1 MKKTLFI
8 LLFALLFENVFLGPS
23 PLAKRI
29 ARIGKIYREKKL
41 RELQNSDESQAQDT
55 DKGTEQQEGEHIEVD
70 APPVIVDVSV
80 PVSTKGYKKKKS
92 SPSSS
97 SPSTR
102 PATSLKIN
110 KFYNYVAP
118 PEQPKVIRYNT
129 LFSFLNVIIA
139 FTIRLRLRIAYS
151 FGRLRNLQDDESA
164 AESVPSTCYINNTEL
179 AGKNGTGANIKYDC
193 NATTTYN
200 ATDIT
205 NVTINTDVPLKAD
218 NQSFS
223 FENVTFNGNS
233 SEEASNLVSTEGVNI
248 EGDPIEIRDAD
259 ITVEEDKVV
268 FTGTVAGDE
277 GASTAKAMYDS
288 KETFTMLL
296 SDFSSG
302 EEKFEEYDC
311 QISSYTADG
320 DNGKVDM
327 TCETPN
333 KNLKNPNAF
342 YFDDSLSVGGDRVVT
357 LHMKEGVSTPVNWEV
372 VSTDTD
378 TTTTTA
384 KTADAVNNI
393 SYRKNSSGLSG
404 GAIAGI
410 VIACAVV
417 LIAASIVAMMLRKPA
432 PPLDNTTV
440 VGLKTVDNY

>member
-41 RELQNSDESQAQDT
+41 RELQNSDESQVQDT
-55 DKGTEQQEGEHIEVD
+55 DKGTQEPEGEHTTAD
-70 APPVIVDVSV
+70 APAVIVDVSV

-97 SPSTR
+97 SPTTR

-139 FTIRLRLRIAYS
+139 FTINLRLRIAYS
-151 FGRLRNLQDDESA
+151 FGRLRNLQDESA
-164 AESVPSTCYINNTEL
+164 AESVPSTCYINNPEL
-179 AGKNGTGANIKYDC
+179 AGKNGTGGNIKYDC

-233 SEEASNLVSTEGVNI
+233 SEEAANLVEATDQV
-248 EGDPIEIRDAD
+248 EGDPIDIRDAD

-277 GASTAKAMYDS
+277 GASTAKTMYDG

-327 TCETPN
+327 TCKTPN

-342 YFDDSLSVGGDRVVT
+342 NFDDSLSIGERVVT

-378 TTTTTA
+378 KTTDAT
-384 KTADAVNNI
+384 KTDAVNNI

>member
-55 DKGTEQQEGEHIEVD
+55 DKETEQQEGEHTTAD
-70 APPVIVDVSV
+70 APAVIVDVSV

-139 FTIRLRLRIAYS
+139 FTINLRLRIAYS
-151 FGRLRNLQDDESA
+151 FGRLRNLQDESA
-164 AESVPSTCYINNTEL
+164 AESVPSTCYINNPDL
-179 AGKNGTGANIKYDC
+179 AGKNGTGGNIKYDC

-233 SEEASNLVSTEGVNI
+233 SEEAANLVEATDQVEG
-248 EGDPIEIRDAD
+248 EPIDIRDAD

-277 GASTAKAMYDS
+277 GASTAKAMYDG

-302 EEKFEEYDC
+302 EESFQEYDC

-327 TCETPN
+327 TCKTPN

-342 YFDDSLSVGGDRVVT
+342 NFDDSLSIGERVVT

-378 TTTTTA
+378 KTTDAT
-384 KTADAVNNI
+384 KTDAVNNI

>member
-1 MKKTLFI
+1 
-8 LLFALLFENVFLGPS
+8 
-23 PLAKRI
+23 
-29 ARIGKIYREKKL
+29 
-41 RELQNSDESQAQDT
+41 
-55 DKGTEQQEGEHIEVD
+55 
-70 APPVIVDVSV
+70 
-80 PVSTKGYKKKKS
+80 
-92 SPSSS
+92 
-97 SPSTR
+97 
-102 PATSLKIN
+102 
-110 KFYNYVAP
+110 
-118 PEQPKVIRYNT
+118 
-129 LFSFLNVIIA
+129 
-139 FTIRLRLRIAYS
+139 
-151 FGRLRNLQDDESA
+151 
-164 AESVPSTCYINNTEL
+164 
-179 AGKNGTGANIKYDC
+179 
-193 NATTTYN
+193 
-200 ATDIT
+200 
-205 NVTINTDVPLKAD
+205 
-218 NQSFS
+218 
-223 FENVTFNGNS
+223 
-233 SEEASNLVSTEGVNI
+233 
-248 EGDPIEIRDAD
+248 
-259 ITVEEDKVV
+259 
-268 FTGTVAGDE
+268 
-277 GASTAKAMYDS
+277 MYDG

-333 KNLKNPNAF
+333 KNLKN
-342 YFDDSLSVGGDRVVT
+342 T

-378 TTTTTA
+378 KTTDAT
-384 KTADAVNNI
+384 KTDAVNNI

>member
-55 DKGTEQQEGEHIEVD
+55 DKETEEPQGEHIEVD
-70 APPVIVDVSV
+70 APPVIVAPDV

-118 PEQPKVIRYNT
+118 PEQPKVIKYNT

-164 AESVPSTCYINNTEL
+164 AESVPSTCYINNPEL

-223 FENVTFNGNS
+223 FENVTFNGNA
-233 SEEASNLVSTEGVNI
+233 SEEAANLVEATDQVEG
-248 EGDPIEIRDAD
+248 EPIDIRDAD

-277 GASTAKAMYDS
+277 GASTAKAMYDN

-342 YFDDSLSVGGDRVVT
+342 NFDDSLSIGERVVT

-378 TTTTTA
+378 KTTDAT
-384 KTADAVNNI
+384 KTDAVNNI

>member
-55 DKGTEQQEGEHIEVD
+55 DKETEQQEGEHTTAD
-70 APPVIVDVSV
+70 APAVIVDVSV

-97 SPSTR
+97 SPTTR

-164 AESVPSTCYINNTEL
+164 AESVPSTCYINNPEL

-233 SEEASNLVSTEGVNI
+233 SEEAANLVEATDQVEG
-248 EGDPIEIRDAD
+248 EPIDIRDAD

-277 GASTAKAMYDS
+277 GASTAKAMYDV

-296 SDFSSG
+296 SNFTS
-302 EEKFEEYDC
+302 EEERFEEYDC

-342 YFDDSLSVGGDRVVT
+342 NLDDSLSIGERVVT

>member
-41 RELQNSDESQAQDT
+41 RKLQNSDESQAQDT
-55 DKGTEQQEGEHIEVD
+55 DKGTEEPQGEHTTAD
-70 APPVIVDVSV
+70 APAVIVDVSV

-97 SPSTR
+97 SSSTR

-139 FTIRLRLRIAYS
+139 FTINLRLRIAYS
-151 FGRLRNLQDDESA
+151 FGGLRNLQDESA
-164 AESVPSTCYINNTEL
+164 AESVPSTCYINNPAL

-277 GASTAKAMYDS
+277 GASTAKEMYER
-288 KETFTMLL
+288 KETFTMLF

-342 YFDDSLSVGGDRVVT
+342 NFDDSLSIGDRVVT

-378 TTTTTA
+378 KTTDAT
-384 KTADAVNNI
+384 KTDAVNNI

>member
-97 SPSTR
+97 SPTTR

-139 FTIRLRLRIAYS
+139 FTINLRLRIAYS
-151 FGRLRNLQDDESA
+151 FGRLRNLQDESA
-164 AESVPSTCYINNTEL
+164 AESVPSTCYINNPEL

-233 SEEASNLVSTEGVNI
+233 SEEAANLVEATDQVEG
-248 EGDPIEIRDAD
+248 EPIDIRDAD

-277 GASTAKAMYDS
+277 GASTAKAMYDGE
-288 KETFTMLL
+288 ETFTMLL

-342 YFDDSLSVGGDRVVT
+342 NFDDSLSIGDRVVT

-378 TTTTTA
+378 KTTDAT
-384 KTADAVNNI
+384 KTDAVNNI

>member
-1 MKKTLFI
+1 MDMNKIFSK
-8 LLFALLFENVFLGPS
+8 VFLWMFIG
-23 PLAKRI
+23 LAITFGI
-29 ARIGKIYREKKL
+29 AYY
-41 RELQNSDESQAQDT
+41 
-55 DKGTEQQEGEHIEVD
+55 
-70 APPVIVDVSV
+70 
-80 PVSTKGYKKKKS
+80 VSTND
-92 SPSSS
+92 
-97 SPSTR
+97 TMV
-102 PATSLKIN
+102 
-110 KFYNYVAP
+110 YN
-118 PEQPKVIRYNT
+118 
-129 LFSFLNVIIA
+129 LFSGSKYWIFWIIEFVVVVVLSAGIRKFNPFVAKILFLLYSGLTGLTLSSIFIFYDIMSIVYTFAITSGLFLIFGLVGYFTKLDLTKIGIYLVMALFGIIIA
-139 FTIRLRLRIAYS
+139 SIINLRLRIAYS
-151 FGRLRNLQDDESA
+151 FGRLRNLQDESA
-164 AESVPSTCYINNTEL
+164 AESVPSTCYINNPDL
-179 AGKNGTGANIKYDC
+179 AGKNGTGGNIKYDC

-233 SEEASNLVSTEGVNI
+233 SEEAANLVEATDQV
-248 EGDPIEIRDAD
+248 EGDPIDIRDAD
-259 ITVEEDKVV
+259 ITVEDNKVV
-268 FTGTVAGDE
+268 FSGTVRSDE
-277 GASTAKAMYDS
+277 GASTAKAMYDN

-327 TCETPN
+327 TCKTPN
-333 KNLKNPNAF
+333 KNLKNPIAF
-342 YFDDSLSVGGDRVVT
+342 NFDDSLSIGERVVT

-378 TTTTTA
+378 KTTDAT
-384 KTADAVNNI
+384 KTDAVNNI

>member
-41 RELQNSDESQAQDT
+41 RELQNSDESQVQDT
-55 DKGTEQQEGEHIEVD
+55 DKGTQEPEGEHTTAD
-70 APPVIVDVSV
+70 APAVIVDVSV

-97 SPSTR
+97 SSSTR

-139 FTIRLRLRIAYS
+139 FTINLRLRIAYS
-151 FGRLRNLQDDESA
+151 FGRLRNLQDESA
-164 AESVPSTCYINNTEL
+164 AESVPSTCYINNPEL
-179 AGKNGTGANIKYDC
+179 AGKNGTGGNIKYDC

-223 FENVTFNGNS
+223 FENVTFNGNA
-233 SEEASNLVSTEGVNI
+233 SEEAANLVEATDQVEG
-248 EGDPIEIRDAD
+248 EPIDIRDAD

-277 GASTAKAMYDS
+277 GASTAKAMYDN

-342 YFDDSLSVGGDRVVT
+342 NLDDSLSIGERVVT
-357 LHMKEGVSTPVNWEV
+357 LH
-372 VSTDTD
+372 
-378 TTTTTA
+378 
-384 KTADAVNNI
+384 I
-393 SYRKNSSGLSG
+393 
-404 GAIAGI
+404 
-410 VIACAVV
+410 
-417 LIAASIVAMMLRKPA
+417 
-432 PPLDNTTV
+432 
-440 VGLKTVDNY
+440 

>member
-23 PLAKRI
+23 PMAKRI

-41 RELQNSDESQAQDT
+41 RELQNSDESQQDT
-55 DKGTEQQEGEHIEVD
+55 ERVVEPEGEHTEAD
-70 APPVIVDVSV
+70 APAVEVAVDV
-80 PVSTKGYKKKKS
+80 PVSTKGYNKKS
-92 SPSSS
+92 SKSSS
-97 SPSTR
+97 KST
-102 PATSLKIN
+102 TLKIN
-110 KFYNYVAP
+110 KFYNYNIP

-129 LFSFLNVIIA
+129 LFSFLNIIIA
-139 FTIRLRLRIAYS
+139 RIIALRLRIAYS
-151 FGRLRNLQDDESA
+151 FVRLRNLDDEAA

-179 AGKNGTGANIKYDC
+179 AGKNGTGGNIKYDC
-193 NATTTYN
+193 NATTSYN

-218 NQSFS
+218 NQSYS

-233 SEEASNLVSTEGVNI
+233 SEEAANLAEATDQV
-248 EGDPIEIRDAD
+248 EGDPIDIRNAVASEGDNSVD
-259 ITVEEDKVV
+259 
-268 FTGTVAGDE
+268 FTGTVASDE
-277 GASTAKAMYDS
+277 GASTAKAMYDDQ
-288 KETFTMLL
+288 ETFTMLL
-296 SDFSSG
+296 SDYSSG
-302 EEKFEEYDC
+302 DEIFEEYDC
-311 QISSYTADG
+311 KFSSYTADG
-320 DNGKVDM
+320 DNGNVVMSCDTSSK
-327 TCETPN
+327 T
-333 KNLKNPNAF
+333 LKNPNA
-342 YFDDSLSVGGDRVVT
+342 YNFDDSVSIGDRVVT
-357 LHMKEGVSTPVNWEV
+357 LHMAEGTSNSINWDSTTDAA
-372 VSTDTD
+372 STDSGKNAS
-378 TTTTTA
+378 TTT
-384 KTADAVNNI
+384 DGVNNI

>member
-29 ARIGKIYREKKL
+29 ARVGKIYREKKL

-55 DKGTEQQEGEHIEVD
+55 DKETEQQEGEHTTAD
-70 APPVIVDVSV
+70 APAIIVDVSV

-97 SPSTR
+97 SSSSKR

-118 PEQPKVIRYNT
+118 QPKVITYNT

-139 FTIRLRLRIAYS
+139 RIISLRLRIAYS
-151 FGRLRNLQDDESA
+151 FGRLRNLQDESA
-164 AESVPSTCYINNTEL
+164 AESVPSTCYINNPEL
-179 AGKNGTGANIKYDC
+179 AGKNGTGGNIKYDC

-223 FENVTFNGNS
+223 FENVTFNGNA
-233 SEEASNLVSTEGVNI
+233 SEEAANLVEATDQVEG
-248 EGDPIEIRDAD
+248 EPIDIRDAD

-277 GASTAKAMYDS
+277 GASTAKAMYDG

-342 YFDDSLSVGGDRVVT
+342 NFDDSLSVGGDRVVT

-378 TTTTTA
+378 TTTDAT
-384 KTADAVNNI
+384 KTDAVNNI

>member
-29 ARIGKIYREKKL
+29 ARVGKIYREKKL

-55 DKGTEQQEGEHIEVD
+55 DKGTEEPEGEHTTAD
-70 APPVIVDVSV
+70 APAVIVDASV
-80 PVSTKGYKKKKS
+80 PVSTKGYNRRPS
-92 SPSSS
+92 SRSSS
-97 SPSTR
+97 SSTR

-118 PEQPKVIRYNT
+118 QPKVITYNT
-129 LFSFLNVIIA
+129 LFSFLNIIIA
-139 FTIRLRLRIAYS
+139 SIINLRLRIAYS
-151 FGRLRNLQDDESA
+151 FGRLRNLQDESA
-164 AESVPSTCYINNTEL
+164 AESVPSTCYINNPEL
-179 AGKNGTGANIKYDC
+179 AGKNGTGGNIKYDC

-205 NVTINTDVPLKAD
+205 NVTINTDVPLKAY

-233 SEEASNLVSTEGVNI
+233 SEEAANLVEATDQV
-248 EGDPIEIRDAD
+248 EGDPIDIRDAD

-277 GASTAKAMYDS
+277 GASTAKAMYDG

-296 SDFSSG
+296 SDFSTG
-302 EEKFEEYDC
+302 KENFEEYDC

-320 DNGKVDM
+320 DNGKLDM
-327 TCETPN
+327 TCQTPN

-342 YFDDSLSVGGDRVVT
+342 NFDDSLSIGERVVT

-378 TTTTTA
+378 KTTDAT
-384 KTADAVNNI
+384 KTDAVNNI

>member
-1 MKKTLFI
+1 M
-8 LLFALLFENVFLGPS
+8 
-23 PLAKRI
+23 
-29 ARIGKIYREKKL
+29 
-41 RELQNSDESQAQDT
+41 
-55 DKGTEQQEGEHIEVD
+55 
-70 APPVIVDVSV
+70 
-80 PVSTKGYKKKKS
+80 
-92 SPSSS
+92 
-97 SPSTR
+97 
-102 PATSLKIN
+102 KIN

-139 FTIRLRLRIAYS
+139 FTINLRLRIAYS
-151 FGRLRNLQDDESA
+151 FGRLRNLQDESA
-164 AESVPSTCYINNTEL
+164 AESVPSTCYINNPDL
-179 AGKNGTGANIKYDC
+179 AGKNGTGGNIKYDC

-233 SEEASNLVSTEGVNI
+233 SEEAANLVEATDQVEG
-248 EGDPIEIRDAD
+248 EPIDIRDAD

-277 GASTAKAMYDS
+277 GASTAKAMYDA

-302 EEKFEEYDC
+302 EESFQEYDC

-327 TCETPN
+327 TCKTPN
-333 KNLKNPNAF
+333 KNLKNPIAF
-342 YFDDSLSVGGDRVVT
+342 NFDDSLSIGERVVT

>member
-23 PLAKRI
+23 PLAQRI
-29 ARIGKIYREKKL
+29 ARVGKIFREKKL
-41 RELQNSDESQAQDT
+41 RELQSDESVDT
-55 DKGTEQQEGEHIEVD
+55 DSGAGNNKVD
-70 APPVIVDVSV
+70 PEATAFPISVDDATTS
-80 PVSTKGYKKKKS
+80 STVYNRKTSK

-97 SPSTR
+97 KTR
-102 PATSLKIN
+102 VLKVN
-110 KFYNYVAP
+110 KFYNYHIEPARP
-118 PEQPKVIRYNT
+118 NLIKYNT
-129 LFSFLNVIIA
+129 LFSFLNVIIVR
-139 FTIRLRLRIAYS
+139 IISLRLKIAY
-151 FGRLRNLQDDESA
+151 GLRRLRNLDEA
-164 AESVPSTCYINNTEL
+164 GAESVPSTCTINNTDL
-179 AGKNGTGANIKYDC
+179 VGKNGTGSNIKYDC
-193 NATTTYN
+193 EATAGQNTSTISSVSVDPNSDMKLDNITY
-200 ATDIT
+200 
-205 NVTINTDVPLKAD
+205 PL
-218 NQSFS
+218 
-223 FENVTFNGNS
+223 ENVTFNGNS

-248 EGDPIEIRDAD
+248 EGDPIDIRDAD

-268 FTGTVAGDE
+268 FSGTVRSDE
-277 GASTAKAMYDS
+277 GASTAKAMYDGN
-288 KETFTMLL
+288 ETFTMLL

-311 QISSYTADG
+311 HISSYTADG

-333 KNLKNPNAF
+333 KNLKNPDAF
-342 YFDDSLSVGGDRVVT
+342 NFDDSLSISERLVT

>member
-1 MKKTLFI
+1 ML
-8 LLFALLFENVFLGPS
+8 
-23 PLAKRI
+23 
-29 ARIGKIYREKKL
+29 
-41 RELQNSDESQAQDT
+41 
-55 DKGTEQQEGEHIEVD
+55 
-70 APPVIVDVSV
+70 
-80 PVSTKGYKKKKS
+80 
-92 SPSSS
+92 
-97 SPSTR
+97 
-102 PATSLKIN
+102 
-110 KFYNYVAP
+110 
-118 PEQPKVIRYNT
+118 
-129 LFSFLNVIIA
+129 
-139 FTIRLRLRIAYS
+139 
-151 FGRLRNLQDDESA
+151 
-164 AESVPSTCYINNTEL
+164 
-179 AGKNGTGANIKYDC
+179 
-193 NATTTYN
+193 
-200 ATDIT
+200 
-205 NVTINTDVPLKAD
+205 AD
-218 NQSFS
+218 NKNISFD
-223 FENVTFNGNS
+223 NVTFNGNS

-248 EGDPIEIRDAD
+248 EGDPIDIRDAD

-277 GASTAKAMYDS
+277 GASTAKEMYER

-296 SDFSSG
+296 SNFSISSG
-302 EEKFEEYDC
+302 KENFTEYDC

-333 KNLKNPNAF
+333 KNLKNPLAF
-342 YFDDSLSVGGDRVVT
+342 NFDDSLSIGERVVT

-378 TTTTTA
+378 KTTDAT
-384 KTADAVNNI
+384 KTDAVNNI

>member
-55 DKGTEQQEGEHIEVD
+55 DKGTEEPQGEHIEVD
-70 APPVIVDVSV
+70 APPVIVAPDV

-139 FTIRLRLRIAYS
+139 FTINLRLRIAYS
-151 FGRLRNLQDDESA
+151 FGRLRNLQDESA
-164 AESVPSTCYINNTEL
+164 AESVPSTCYINNPEL

-218 NQSFS
+218 NQSYS
-223 FENVTFNGNS
+223 FENVTFNGNA
-233 SEEASNLVSTEGVNI
+233 SEEASNLVEATDQV
-248 EGDPIEIRDAD
+248 EGDPIDIRDAD
-259 ITVEEDKVV
+259 ITVEDNKVV
-268 FTGTVAGDE
+268 FSGTVRSDE
-277 GASTAKAMYDS
+277 GASTAKAMYDN

-296 SDFSSG
+296 SNFTS
-302 EEKFEEYDC
+302 EEEFFEEYDC

-342 YFDDSLSVGGDRVVT
+342 NFDDSLSIGERVVT

>member
-55 DKGTEQQEGEHIEVD
+55 DKGTQEPEGEHTTAD
-70 APPVIVDVSV
+70 APAVIVDVSV

-97 SPSTR
+97 SPTTR

-139 FTIRLRLRIAYS
+139 FTINLRLRIAYS
-151 FGRLRNLQDDESA
+151 FGRLRNLQDESA
-164 AESVPSTCYINNTEL
+164 AESVPSTCYINNPEL
-179 AGKNGTGANIKYDC
+179 AGKNGTGGNIKYDC

-233 SEEASNLVSTEGVNI
+233 SEEAANLVEATDQVEG
-248 EGDPIEIRDAD
+248 EPIDIRDAD

-277 GASTAKAMYDS
+277 GASTAKAMYDGE
-288 KETFTMLL
+288 ETFTMLL

-327 TCETPN
+327 TCKTPN

-342 YFDDSLSVGGDRVVT
+342 NFDDSLSIGDRVVT

-378 TTTTTA
+378 KTTDAT
-384 KTADAVNNI
+384 KTDAVNNI

>member
-23 PLAKRI
+23 PLAQRI
-29 ARIGKIYREKKL
+29 ARVGKIFREKKL
-41 RELQNSDESQAQDT
+41 RELQSDESVDT
-55 DKGTEQQEGEHIEVD
+55 DSGAGNNKVD
-70 APPVIVDVSV
+70 PEETAFPISVDDATTS
-80 PVSTKGYKKKKS
+80 STVYKRKS
-92 SPSSS
+92 SKSPSSS
-97 SPSTR
+97 KTR
-102 PATSLKIN
+102 VLKVN
-110 KFYNYVAP
+110 KFYNYHIEPARP
-118 PEQPKVIRYNT
+118 NLIKYNT
-129 LFSFLNVIIA
+129 LFSFLNVIIVR
-139 FTIRLRLRIAYS
+139 IISLRLKIAY
-151 FGRLRNLQDDESA
+151 GLRRLRNLDEA
-164 AESVPSTCYINNTEL
+164 GAESVPSTCTINNTDL
-179 AGKNGTGANIKYDC
+179 VGKNGTGSNIKYDC
-193 NATTTYN
+193 EATATQNTSTISSVSVDPNSDMKLDNITY
-200 ATDIT
+200 
-205 NVTINTDVPLKAD
+205 PL
-218 NQSFS
+218 
-223 FENVTFNGNS
+223 ENVTFNGNS

-248 EGDPIEIRDAD
+248 EGDPIDIRDAD

-268 FTGTVAGDE
+268 FSGTVRSDE
-277 GASTAKAMYDS
+277 GASTAKAMYDGN
-288 KETFTMLL
+288 ETFTMLL

-311 QISSYTADG
+311 HISSYTADG

-333 KNLKNPNAF
+333 KNLKNPDAF
-342 YFDDSLSVGGDRVVT
+342 NFDDSLSISERLVT

-378 TTTTTA
+378 KTTDAT
-384 KTADAVNNI
+384 KTDAVNNI

>member
-55 DKGTEQQEGEHIEVD
+55 DKGTEEPQGEHTTAD
-70 APPVIVDVSV
+70 APAVIVDVSV

-97 SPSTR
+97 SSSTR

-139 FTIRLRLRIAYS
+139 FTINLRLRIAYS
-151 FGRLRNLQDDESA
+151 FGRLRNLQDESA
-164 AESVPSTCYINNTEL
+164 AESVPSTCYINNPEL

-233 SEEASNLVSTEGVNI
+233 SEEAANLVEATDQVEG
-248 EGDPIEIRDAD
+248 EPIDIRDAD

-277 GASTAKAMYDS
+277 GASTAKEMYER
-288 KETFTMLL
+288 KETFTMLF

-342 YFDDSLSVGGDRVVT
+342 NFDDSLSIGDRVVT

-378 TTTTTA
+378 KTTDAT
-384 KTADAVNNI
+384 KTDAVNNI

>member
-55 DKGTEQQEGEHIEVD
+55 DKETEQQEGEHIEVD
-70 APPVIVDVSV
+70 APAVVVDVSV

-97 SPSTR
+97 SSSTR

-139 FTIRLRLRIAYS
+139 FTINLRLRIAYS
-151 FGRLRNLQDDESA
+151 FGRLRNLQDESA
-164 AESVPSTCYINNTEL
+164 AESVPSTCYINNPEL
-179 AGKNGTGANIKYDC
+179 AGKNGTGGNIKYDC

-233 SEEASNLVSTEGVNI
+233 SEEAANLVEATDQV
-248 EGDPIEIRDAD
+248 EGDPIDIRDAD

-277 GASTAKAMYDS
+277 GASTAKAMYDD

-302 EEKFEEYDC
+302 EESFQEYDC

-327 TCETPN
+327 TCKTPN

-342 YFDDSLSVGGDRVVT
+342 NFDDSLSIGERVVT

-378 TTTTTA
+378 KTTDAT
-384 KTADAVNNI
+384 KTDAVNNI

>member
-29 ARIGKIYREKKL
+29 ARVGKIFREKKL
-41 RELQNSDESQAQDT
+41 RELQSDESVDT
-55 DKGTEQQEGEHIEVD
+55 DSGAGNNKVD
-70 APPVIVDVSV
+70 PEETAFPISVDDATTS
-80 PVSTKGYKKKKS
+80 STVYKRKS
-92 SPSSS
+92 SKSPSSS
-97 SPSTR
+97 K
-102 PATSLKIN
+102 TSVLKVN
-110 KFYNYVAP
+110 KFYNYHIEPARP
-118 PEQPKVIRYNT
+118 NLIKYNT
-129 LFSFLNVIIA
+129 LFSFLNVIIVR
-139 FTIRLRLRIAYS
+139 IISLRLKIAY
-151 FGRLRNLQDDESA
+151 GLRRLRNLDEA
-164 AESVPSTCYINNTEL
+164 GAESVPSTCTINNTDL
-179 AGKNGTGANIKYDC
+179 VGKNGTGSNIKYDC
-193 NATTTYN
+193 EATATQNASTISSVSVDQNSDMKLDNITY
-200 ATDIT
+200 
-205 NVTINTDVPLKAD
+205 PLED
-218 NQSFS
+218 
-223 FENVTFNGNS
+223 VTFNGNS
-233 SEEASNLVSTEGVNI
+233 SEEATNLVSTEGVNI
-248 EGDPIEIRDAD
+248 EGDPIDIRDAD

-277 GASTAKAMYDS
+277 GASTAKAMYDN

-296 SDFSSG
+296 SNFTS
-302 EEKFEEYDC
+302 EEEFFEEYDC

-327 TCETPN
+327 TCKTPN

-342 YFDDSLSVGGDRVVT
+342 NFDDSLSIGERVVT

-384 KTADAVNNI
+384 KTTDAVNNI

>member
-55 DKGTEQQEGEHIEVD
+55 DKETEQQEGEHTTAD
-70 APPVIVDVSV
+70 APAVIVDVSV

-97 SPSTR
+97 SSSTR

-139 FTIRLRLRIAYS
+139 FTINLRLRIAYS
-151 FGRLRNLQDDESA
+151 FGRLRNLQDESA
-164 AESVPSTCYINNTEL
+164 AESVPSTCYINNPEL
-179 AGKNGTGANIKYDC
+179 AGKNGTGGNIKYDC

-233 SEEASNLVSTEGVNI
+233 SEEAANLVEATDQVEG
-248 EGDPIEIRDAD
+248 EPIDIRDAD

-277 GASTAKAMYDS
+277 GASTAKAMYDG

-342 YFDDSLSVGGDRVVT
+342 NLDDSLSIGERVVT

-378 TTTTTA
+378 NITDAT
-384 KTADAVNNI
+384 KTDAVNNI

>member
-55 DKGTEQQEGEHIEVD
+55 DKETEQQEGEHIEVD
-70 APPVIVDVSV
+70 APAVVVDVSI

-164 AESVPSTCYINNTEL
+164 AESVPSTCYINNPEL

-218 NQSFS
+218 NQSYS
-223 FENVTFNGNS
+223 FENVTFNGNA
-233 SEEASNLVSTEGVNI
+233 SEEASNLVEATDQV
-248 EGDPIEIRDAD
+248 EGDPIDIRDAD
-259 ITVEEDKVV
+259 ITVEDNKVV
-268 FTGTVAGDE
+268 FSGTVRSDE
-277 GASTAKAMYDS
+277 GASTAKAMYDN

-342 YFDDSLSVGGDRVVT
+342 NLDDSLSIGERVVT

-378 TTTTTA
+378 KTTDAT
-384 KTADAVNNI
+384 KTDAVNNI

>member
-41 RELQNSDESQAQDT
+41 RELQNSDESQQDT
-55 DKGTEQQEGEHIEVD
+55 DRGEESQPGENIAVNAPAVSIPVD
-70 APPVIVDVSV
+70 T
-80 PVSTKGYKKKKS
+80 PVSTKGYKKK
-92 SPSSS
+92 SSS
-97 SPSTR
+97 SSSSSST
-102 PATSLKIN
+102 TTVKIN
-110 KFYNYVAP
+110 KFYNYETK
-118 PEQPKVIRYNT
+118 PEQPRVITYNS

-139 FTIRLRLRIAYS
+139 RIITLRLRISYA
-151 FGRLRNLQDDESA
+151 FGRLRNLADDVE
-164 AESVPSTCYINNTEL
+164 AESVPSNCYINNPAL

-223 FENVTFNGNS
+223 FENVTFNGNA

-248 EGDPIEIRDAD
+248 EGDPIDIRDAD

-277 GASTAKAMYDS
+277 GASTAKEMYER

-296 SDFSSG
+296 SNFSISSG
-302 EEKFEEYDC
+302 KENFTEYDC

-333 KNLKNPNAF
+333 KNLKNPLAF
-342 YFDDSLSVGGDRVVT
+342 NFDDSLSIGERVVT

-378 TTTTTA
+378 KTTDAT
-384 KTADAVNNI
+384 KTDAVNNI

>member
-55 DKGTEQQEGEHIEVD
+55 DKETEQQEGEHTTAD
-70 APPVIVDVSV
+70 APAVIVDVSV
-80 PVSTKGYKKKKS
+80 PVSTKRKKKKKS

-97 SPSTR
+97 SPTTR

-139 FTIRLRLRIAYS
+139 FTINLRLRIAYS
-151 FGRLRNLQDDESA
+151 FGRLRNLQDESA
-164 AESVPSTCYINNTEL
+164 AESVPSTCYINNPDL
-179 AGKNGTGANIKYDC
+179 AGKNGTGGNIKYDC

-233 SEEASNLVSTEGVNI
+233 SEEAANLVEATDQVEG
-248 EGDPIEIRDAD
+248 EPIDIRDAD

-277 GASTAKAMYDS
+277 GASTAKAMYDA

-327 TCETPN
+327 TCKTPN
-333 KNLKNPNAF
+333 KNLKNPIAF
-342 YFDDSLSVGGDRVVT
+342 NFDDSLSIGERVVT

>member
-55 DKGTEQQEGEHIEVD
+55 DKETEQQQGEDIEVD
-70 APPVIVDVSV
+70 APPVIVAPDV

-139 FTIRLRLRIAYS
+139 FTINLRLRIAYS
-151 FGRLRNLQDDESA
+151 FGRLRNLQDESA
-164 AESVPSTCYINNTEL
+164 AESVPSTCYINNPDL
-179 AGKNGTGANIKYDC
+179 AGKNGTGGNIKYDC

-233 SEEASNLVSTEGVNI
+233 SEEAANLVEATDQVEG
-248 EGDPIEIRDAD
+248 EPIDIRDAD

-277 GASTAKAMYDS
+277 GASTAKAMYDG

-342 YFDDSLSVGGDRVVT
+342 NFDDSLSIGERVVT

>member
-29 ARIGKIYREKKL
+29 ARVGKIYREKKL

-55 DKGTEQQEGEHIEVD
+55 DKGTEEPQGENTTAD
-70 APPVIVDVSV
+70 APAIIVDVSV

-164 AESVPSTCYINNTEL
+164 AESVPSTCYINNPEL

-233 SEEASNLVSTEGVNI
+233 SEEASNLVEATDQV
-248 EGDPIEIRDAD
+248 EGDPIDIRDAD
-259 ITVEEDKVV
+259 ITVEDNKVV
-268 FTGTVAGDE
+268 FSGTVRSDE
-277 GASTAKAMYDS
+277 GASTAKAMYDN

-342 YFDDSLSVGGDRVVT
+342 NLDDSLSIGERVVT

-378 TTTTTA
+378 KTTDAT
-384 KTADAVNNI
+384 KTDAVNNI

>member
-29 ARIGKIYREKKL
+29 ARVGKIYREKKL

-55 DKGTEQQEGEHIEVD
+55 DKGTEPKGEDIEVD
-70 APPVIVDVSV
+70 ATAVIVDVNI

-164 AESVPSTCYINNTEL
+164 AESVPSTCYINNPEL

-218 NQSFS
+218 NQSYS
-223 FENVTFNGNS
+223 FENVTFNGNA
-233 SEEASNLVSTEGVNI
+233 SEEASNLVEATDQV
-248 EGDPIEIRDAD
+248 EGDPIDIRDAD
-259 ITVEEDKVV
+259 ITVEDNKVV
-268 FTGTVAGDE
+268 FSGTVAGDE
-277 GASTAKAMYDS
+277 GASTAKAMYDG

-296 SDFSSG
+296 SNFTS
-302 EEKFEEYDC
+302 EEERFEEYDC

-327 TCETPN
+327 SCETPN

-342 YFDDSLSVGGDRVVT
+342 NFDDSLSIGERVVT

-384 KTADAVNNI
+384 KTTDAVNNI

>member
-55 DKGTEQQEGEHIEVD
+55 DKETEQQEGEHIEVD
-70 APPVIVDVSV
+70 APPVIVAPDV

-139 FTIRLRLRIAYS
+139 FTINLRLRIAYS
-151 FGRLRNLQDDESA
+151 FGRLRNLQDESA
-164 AESVPSTCYINNTEL
+164 AESVPSTCYINNPEL

-218 NQSFS
+218 NQSYS
-223 FENVTFNGNS
+223 FENVTFNGNA
-233 SEEASNLVSTEGVNI
+233 SEEAANLVEATDQVEG
-248 EGDPIEIRDAD
+248 EPIDIRDAD

-277 GASTAKAMYDS
+277 GASTAKAMYDG

-342 YFDDSLSVGGDRVVT
+342 NLDDSLSIGERVVT

>member
-23 PLAKRI
+23 PMAKRI

-55 DKGTEQQEGEHIEVD
+55 DKGTEEPQGEHTTAD
-70 APPVIVDVSV
+70 APAVIVDVSV

-97 SPSTR
+97 SSSTR

-139 FTIRLRLRIAYS
+139 RIIRLRLRIAYS

-164 AESVPSTCYINNTEL
+164 AESVPSNCYINNTDL
-179 AGKNGTGANIKYDC
+179 VGKNGTGANIKYDC

-218 NQSFS
+218 NQSYS
-223 FENVTFNGNS
+223 FENVTFNGNA
-233 SEEASNLVSTEGVNI
+233 SEEAANLVEATDQV
-248 EGDPIEIRDAD
+248 EGDPIDIRDAD

-277 GASTAKAMYDS
+277 GASTAKTMYDG

-302 EEKFEEYDC
+302 EERFEEYDC

-327 TCETPN
+327 TCKTPN

-342 YFDDSLSVGGDRVVT
+342 NFDDSLSIGERVVT

-384 KTADAVNNI
+384 KTTDAVNNI

>member
-70 APPVIVDVSV
+70 APPVIVAPDV

-97 SPSTR
+97 SPTTR

-139 FTIRLRLRIAYS
+139 FTINLRLRIAYS
-151 FGRLRNLQDDESA
+151 FGRLRNLQDESA
-164 AESVPSTCYINNTEL
+164 AESVPSTCYINNPEL
-179 AGKNGTGANIKYDC
+179 AGKNGTGGNIKYDC

-233 SEEASNLVSTEGVNI
+233 SEEAANLVEATDQVEG
-248 EGDPIEIRDAD
+248 EPIDIRDAD

-277 GASTAKAMYDS
+277 GASTAKAMYDGE
-288 KETFTMLL
+288 ETFTMLL

-342 YFDDSLSVGGDRVVT
+342 NFDDSLSIGERVVT

-378 TTTTTA
+378 KTTDAT
-384 KTADAVNNI
+384 KTDAVNNI

>member
-1 MKKTLFI
+1 ML
-8 LLFALLFENVFLGPS
+8 
-23 PLAKRI
+23 
-29 ARIGKIYREKKL
+29 
-41 RELQNSDESQAQDT
+41 
-55 DKGTEQQEGEHIEVD
+55 
-70 APPVIVDVSV
+70 
-80 PVSTKGYKKKKS
+80 
-92 SPSSS
+92 
-97 SPSTR
+97 
-102 PATSLKIN
+102 
-110 KFYNYVAP
+110 
-118 PEQPKVIRYNT
+118 
-129 LFSFLNVIIA
+129 
-139 FTIRLRLRIAYS
+139 
-151 FGRLRNLQDDESA
+151 
-164 AESVPSTCYINNTEL
+164 
-179 AGKNGTGANIKYDC
+179 
-193 NATTTYN
+193 
-200 ATDIT
+200 
-205 NVTINTDVPLKAD
+205 
-218 NQSFS
+218 
-223 FENVTFNGNS
+223 
-233 SEEASNLVSTEGVNI
+233 
-248 EGDPIEIRDAD
+248 
-259 ITVEEDKVV
+259 EEDKVV

-277 GASTAKAMYDS
+277 GASTAKTMYDG

-342 YFDDSLSVGGDRVVT
+342 NFDDSLSIGDRVVT

-378 TTTTTA
+378 KTTDAT
-384 KTADAVNNI
+384 KTDAVNNI

>member
-55 DKGTEQQEGEHIEVD
+55 DKETEQQEGEHIEVD
-70 APPVIVDVSV
+70 APAVVVDVSV

-164 AESVPSTCYINNTEL
+164 AESVPSTCYINNPEL

-218 NQSFS
+218 NQSYS
-223 FENVTFNGNS
+223 FENVTFNGNA
-233 SEEASNLVSTEGVNI
+233 SEEASNLVEATDQV
-248 EGDPIEIRDAD
+248 EGDPIDIRDAD
-259 ITVEEDKVV
+259 ITVEDNKVV
-268 FTGTVAGDE
+268 FSGTVRSDE
-277 GASTAKAMYDS
+277 GASTAKAMYDN

-342 YFDDSLSVGGDRVVT
+342 NFDDSLSIGERVVT

-378 TTTTTA
+378 KTTDAT
-384 KTADAVNNI
+384 KTDAVNNI

>member
-55 DKGTEQQEGEHIEVD
+55 DKETEQQEGEHIEVD
-70 APPVIVDVSV
+70 APAVEVAKDV

-118 PEQPKVIRYNT
+118 PEQPKVIKYNT

-218 NQSFS
+218 NQSYS
-223 FENVTFNGNS
+223 FENVTFNGNA
-233 SEEASNLVSTEGVNI
+233 SEEASNLVEATDQVEG
-248 EGDPIEIRDAD
+248 EPIDIRDAD

-268 FTGTVAGDE
+268 FSGTVRSDE
-277 GASTAKAMYDS
+277 GASTAKAMYDN

-342 YFDDSLSVGGDRVVT
+342 YFDDSLSVGGDRLVT